1 MKCLPPCDE
10 RVLRLDA
17 AFVASH
23 QPDHEEKGMP
33 NLLKIAEVATKTKIG
48 KSTIYR
54 RIQDGSFP
62 RPVSLGPGPS
72 RWIASEIDEWIRA
85 LPRAGEQGKAPER

>member
-1 MKCLPPCDE
+1 
-10 RVLRLDA
+10 
-17 AFVASH
+17 
-23 QPDHEEKGMP
+23 MP

-62 RPVSLGPGPS
+62 RPVSLGPGAS